1 MRRTARR
8 YLSLHNLGAEE
19 VSEPMRIDGYF
30 KGKPDAYWAI
40 LSSDLPE
47 GDKEPDRVAQE
58 VLTLLVGGSVTTM
71 RVMSRIIYHVSSSSH
86 VLHELRKSL
95 DAIMPLRT
103 THPELQVLEN
113 QEYLVSFQMNPL
125 WLFGSTTS
133 PSLPFPSWGRCIF
146 GDVGI
151 KL

>member
-1 MRRTARR
+1 MRCTARR
-8 YLSLHNLGAEE
+8 YLSLHNLEAEK
-19 VSEPMRIDGYF
+19 VNEPTRKDGYF

-47 GDKEPDRVAQE
+47 CDKEPDRVAQE

-103 THPELQVLEN
+103 THPELQVLED
-113 QEYLVSFQMNPL
+113 QEHLVSVQI
-125 WLFGSTTS
+125 FGSTTS
-133 PSLPFPSWGRCIF
+133 PSLPLPS
-146 GDVGI
+146 
-151 KL
+151 